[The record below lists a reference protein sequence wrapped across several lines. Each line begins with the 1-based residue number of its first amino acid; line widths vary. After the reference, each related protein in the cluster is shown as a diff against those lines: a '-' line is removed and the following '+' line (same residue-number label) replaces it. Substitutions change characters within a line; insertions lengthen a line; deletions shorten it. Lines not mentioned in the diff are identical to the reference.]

1 MNILYTFDANKLLKL
16 LLLQNISN
24 YFFITL
30 GIYLLGV
37 FLLYVTFISKR
48 LRINSQANKQ
58 SLLK

>member
-1 MNILYTFDANKLLKL
+1 MNTLYTFDANKLLKL

-30 GIYLLGV
+30 RIYLLGV

-48 LRINSQANKQ
+48 LGINSQANKQ